1 MATTDDLV
9 ISIRA
14 DIGALQSQLRN
25 IDAQLRGTERQG
37 NETANA
43 IKNMALQFIS
53 LGAAIEGMKKLVDVN
68 RNFGILK
75 AGLETATGSIEGA
88 NQAFAALQQFAQT
101 TPYSLQQAVDGFT
114 KLVNLGLTPSEAALR
129 SYGDTSAAL
138 GKDLSQMIEAVADA
152 ATGEFERLKEFGIK
166 AKNNGDTIAFTFK
179 GTTETVRNNAA
190 EIESYLI
197 KLGQVNFDGAM
208 TKRMESL
215 DGAISNLS
223 DSFEGFFYQIGE
235 SGATESLNSGI
246 RKLGQ
251 GLTDLTD
258 IVKQIPLANFK
269 SAMDAAGDAVLLFA
283 GYKITKMVAGLALAT
298 QETIKNIAAQS
309 ASRVETLA
317 NAEADAIAANMAAR
331 RAIVEKQLA
340 LDELNKARAT
350 TASALATQQS
360 AIADLEAAQLQSR
373 LALGTQQATVANLA
387 RAMAAEKV
395 TAAQLEVAAAA
406 NAESAAIAR
415 ATTASA
421 ANTAAATANATAQQA
436 LATATTNA
444 TIAGRTSG
452 TMLTALGGPLGAVI
466 TALGLAATAWFV
478 FGDSAESNAERA
490 INASKRIKQGLN
502 DTTDDMR
509 VQTDALMDVN
519 EKIKKIETVLAN
531 WDSKTKGVRL
541 LDKEI
546 KLQDLKQQKAIIE
559 ENINNLKLTKVLE
572 GFLSESKGDSL
583 EGFGN
588 KKTPSAQ
595 VDDKKAAQEAKKL
608 EQLKSAAQAYLN
620 QIAESNMSELQLE
633 AKHFNEQLQQLEKYL
648 QQKAITKSQYDAA
661 VLDANSAFN
670 NKIFEQLA
678 EQQAKE
684 DELALKKQEREDED
698 RSRRMEQIQG
708 IINEANL
715 AGMTELER
723 MDAQHAAKMEKLA
736 RLAEGEAQF
745 KQELRDAELI
755 LEQEHQAKRLD
766 MILGTGSK
774 IQNMT
779 NAFQKGQLQGA
790 VSFFAADFGGLSQHS
805 RKLFEL
811 TKAARLAE
819 AAINIPSTVMA
830 AAKHGSEIGGWP
842 LGLAMGAAAL
852 ASQLSQLKAI
862 QSASFGGGSSG
873 AGGGGA
879 SAGSVA
885 QSQQPQQP
893 LQQRFVN
900 LNLYGGDN
908 TMYSKDSV
916 RTLIQR
922 IGEEVKDGAV
932 LRVS

>member
-1 MATTDDLV
+1 MATTDDL
-9 ISIRA
+9 IIAIRA
-14 DIGALQSQLRN
+14 DMGQLQNQLN
-25 IDAQLRGTERQG
+25 SVNAQLLRTQQQG
-37 NETANA
+37 NGAGDA
-43 IKNMALQFIS
+43 IKGMAVQFLS
-53 LGAAIEGMKKLVDVN
+53 LGAAIEGLKKLVDVN
-68 RNFGILK
+68 REFGILK
-75 AGLETATGSIEGA
+75 AGLETATGSAQGA
-88 NQAFAALQQFAQT
+88 NDAFIALQDFAKT
-101 TPYSLQQAVDGFT
+101 TPYDLAQATSAFT
-114 KLVNLGLTPSEAALR
+114 QLVNLGLTPSERALK

-138 GKDLSQMIEAVADA
+138 GKDLSQMVEAVADA

-166 AKNNGDTIAFTFK
+166 SKNQGDTIAFTFK
-179 GTTETVRNNAA
+179 GTTETVKNNAA
-190 EIESYLI
+190 AIEDILI
-197 KLGQVNFDGAM
+197 KLGEVNFDGAM
-208 TKRMESL
+208 KKRMESL
-215 DGAISNLS
+215 DGAIANLG

-246 RKLGQ
+246 RKLWQ
-251 GLTDLTD
+251 GLTYLTSL
-258 IVKQIPLANFK
+258 VKQIPLSNFK

-452 TMLTALGGPLGAVI
+452 TMLTALGGPLGAVT

-502 DTTDDMR
+502 DKPDDMR

-519 EKIKKIETVLAN
+519 EQIKKIETVLAN

-572 GFLSESKGDSL
+572 GFLSESKVDSL

-588 KKTPSAQ
+588 KNTDSLSKFGVKKDQTPQ
-595 VDDKKAAQEAKKL
+595 VDDKKAEQEAKKL
-608 EQLKSAAQAYLN
+608 EQLKSAANAYLN

-633 AKHFNEQLQQLEKYL
+633 AKHFNEQLQQLEEYL

-661 VLDANSAFN
+661 VLDANSAFI
-670 NKIFEQLA
+670 NKIYEQQL

-684 DELALKKQEREDED
+684 DELALKKQEREDKD

-723 MDAQHAAKMEKLA
+723 MDAQHAEKMEKIA
-736 RLAEGEAQF
+736 QLAEGE
-745 KQELRDAELI
+745 
-755 LEQEHQAKRLD
+755 EH
-766 MILGTGSK
+766 
-774 IQNMT
+774 
-779 NAFQKGQLQGA
+779 
-790 VSFFAADFGGLSQHS
+790 
-805 RKLFEL
+805 
-811 TKAARLAE
+811 
-819 AAINIPSTVMA
+819 
-830 AAKHGSEIGGWP
+830 
-842 LGLAMGAAAL
+842 
-852 ASQLSQLKAI
+852 
-862 QSASFGGGSSG
+862 
-873 AGGGGA
+873 
-879 SAGSVA
+879 
-885 QSQQPQQP
+885 
-893 LQQRFVN
+893 
-900 LNLYGGDN
+900 Y
-908 TMYSKDSV
+908 
-916 RTLIQR
+916 
-922 IGEEVKDGAV
+922 
-932 LRVS
+932 